1 MKKKL
6 ASFALALAMCLALAL
21 PAFATQTSRL
31 SSTLESMLPELAMT
45 MPDSAT
51 IILNPYRMATTTSG
65 TGIDSGD
72 RFQIMNAVFSVVS
85 ATTAKVHVSA
95 TVTGT
100 AKGATFAT
108 AAIAPGDTN
117 KNVYLTLT
125 HAISHSATAAVP
137 VADDATSPTNV
148 LVVSDSEQT
157 LNWDLPAASPVGT
170 ETTNT
175 PQRVDL
181 QFGGNCSD
189 SPESPWTSSD
199 TVSCSFV
206 FTVNPVTDIPM
217 VATTYQ
223 NATTAPDLTFA
234 TLAPPDANSTTATAD
249 YKVTEVRV
257 GDSHAAA
264 VAATVLS
271 DIAGSTWTGTLVTI
285 PAGKISSSMGT
296 STTTKYVVV
305 TLTYMDSQSTPVKQ
319 TIQYEAKVSVKAAS

>member
-6 ASFALALAMCLALAL
+6 TSFALALAMCLALAL

-125 HAISHSATAAVP
+125 HEIRHSATADVP
-137 VADDATSPTNV
+137 VATTSPSNV

-175 PQRVDL
+175 PQRIDL

-189 SPESPWTSSD
+189 SPSESPWTDKD

-217 VATTYQ
+217 VAATYQ
-223 NATTAPDLTFA
+223 NAATAPDLTFA